1 MRGNTVAGNYDIF
14 KRYLKDRR
22 IAYTE
27 IDEEMLMIAYRGE
40 EKESIPLICTLDSGA
55 PDKALLCCFD
65 IADCSGEEA
74 AGLLACNRVSQV
86 APGVSIY
93 LDEDSRLSAMSTV
106 RVHREYFCED
116 IIEAMNYL
124 SEAVDAVYMQFH
136 EETENNQ

>member
-1 MRGNTVAGNYDIF
+1 MAGNYDVF
-14 KRYLKDRR
+14 KRYLRDRR

-27 IDEEMLMIAYRGE
+27 LDEEILMIAYRGE
-40 EKESIPLICTLDSGA
+40 EKESIPLICNLDSRS
-55 PDKALLCCFD
+55 PDKALICCFD
-65 IADCSGEEA
+65 IADCSEKEI
-74 AGLLACNRVSQV
+74 AGLLACNRISQV

-136 EETENNQ
+136 EETEKDQ